1 MPYYDDIAD
10 RSRTPALR
18 FVTRIHRMRMLG
30 TLLCAVPIASVLHET
45 GAPAWVWAALLFN
58 ALVWPQIAWLLARR
72 ARDPAAVEY
81 RSLVVDAAAGG
92 VWIAVMGV
100 NLLPSAILLTVLSAD
115 RFAAGGWRLL
125 SRALPALLAGFLLVW
140 LLLGRPFAP
149 DTSLRTVFACL
160 PLMFGYQFALSVV
173 TWRLGRTIA
182 RQNRELERATRTD
195 AASDL
200 PNRRHFDARAA
211 HAFKLFQ
218 RSGRRAALLLID
230 IDQFKTTNDRYG
242 HGMGDVVVRRVGDVL
257 RDVASGDDVPARF
270 GGDEFALLL
279 TSADRELA
287 IVIAERVRIGVSTL
301 TFEAEPGLTCTVS
314 VGLAETRSGQ
324 ATLADWIRDA
334 DAALYRAKA
343 AGRDRVEIGDRKSV
357 V

>member
-1 MPYYDDIAD
+1 VPYYDDIAD

-45 GAPAWVWAALLFN
+45 GTSGWTWAGLLFN
-58 ALVWPQIAWLLARR
+58 ALAWPHIAWLLARR

-81 RSLVVDAAAGG
+81 RSLVADAAAGG

-100 NLLPSAILLTVLSAD
+100 NLLPSAVLLTVLSAD

-125 SRALPALLAGFLLVW
+125 SRALPALLAGFALTW
-140 LLLGRPFAP
+140 LLLGQPFAP
-149 DTSLRTVFACL
+149 DTSLRTVLACL

-195 AASDL
+195 TTSNL
-200 PNRRHFDARAA
+200 PNRRHFDALAE
-211 HAFKLFQ
+211 HAFKLYH
-218 RSGRRAALLLID
+218 RSGQQAALLLID

-257 RDVASGDDVPARF
+257 RDISTGDDVPARF

-279 TSADRELA
+279 TSADRERA
-287 IVIAERVRIGVSTL
+287 ISIAERLRIGVSGL
-301 TFEAEPGLTCTVS
+301 TFEAEPGLACTVS
-314 VGLAETRSGQ
+314 VGLAETRSSHV
-324 ATLADWIRDA
+324 TLADWIRDA

-343 AGRDRVEIGDRKSV
+343 AGRDRVETA
-357 V
+357 